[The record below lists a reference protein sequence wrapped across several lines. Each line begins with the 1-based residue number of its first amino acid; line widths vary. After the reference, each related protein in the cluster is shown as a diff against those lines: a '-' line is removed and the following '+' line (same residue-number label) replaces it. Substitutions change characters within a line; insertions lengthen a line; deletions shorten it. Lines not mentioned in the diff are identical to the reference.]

1 MENLIQTSS
10 TKTDVKSSWVCIL
23 QKYLTKD
30 KIQITQLHTKLCY
43 KNDDKDLQFYQKV
56 K

>member
-10 TKTDVKSSWVCIL
+10 TKTDVKSSWVCNL

-30 KIQITQLHTKLCY
+30 KIQITQLHTKLRY
-43 KNDDKDLQFYQKV
+43 KNYDKDLQFYQKV